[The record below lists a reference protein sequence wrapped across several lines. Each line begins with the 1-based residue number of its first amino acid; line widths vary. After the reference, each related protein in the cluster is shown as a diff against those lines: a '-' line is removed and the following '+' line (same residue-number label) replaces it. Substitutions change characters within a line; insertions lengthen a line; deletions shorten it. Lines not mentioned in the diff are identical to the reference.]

1 MKLRNRIYQLTG
13 AEYGTLGSVYAIAY
27 KDGYILI
34 DTGMPDALDV
44 MKRTMAYWSIDECKI
59 THVFLTHGHDD
70 HCGNAAYFQ
79 KLGAEIIIGEE
90 DAVMLKSGCLGKN
103 SPCINHIMPPCDPD
117 YLITKD
123 ESFLIGDIRLQAYK
137 MPGHTNG
144 TVLYIA
150 EIDKETVVF
159 SGDFFYPCGER
170 GEFAQTGW
178 KGDLTYNPDNMTK
191 SFTRL
196 YEMELKPDMILSSH
210 GVPLFGEKAKSCIQ
224 IAFKYH
230 ILNNR

>member
-1 MKLRNRIYQLTG
+1 MKLRNDLYQLTG
-13 AEYGTLGSVYAIAY
+13 AEYGTLGSVYALAY
-27 KDGYILI
+27 EDGYVLI
-34 DTGMPDALDV
+34 DSGMPDALPV
-44 MKRTMAYWSIDECKI
+44 IKKTMQYWDIDETAI

-79 KLGAEIIIGEE
+79 SLGASIIIGAE
-90 DAVMLKSGCLGKN
+90 DSYMLENGNLGEN
-103 SPCINHIMPPCDPD
+103 SPCINHIMPPCFPD

-123 ESFLIGDIRLQAYK
+123 EGFTLKNLQIQAYK
-137 MPGHTNG
+137 MPGHTDG
-144 TVLYIA
+144 TVLYTAMLNGELI
-150 EIDKETVVF
+150 VF

-178 KGDLTYNPDNMTK
+178 KGDMSYNPENMTK

-196 YEMELKPDMILSSH
+196 YRMGLQPDMILSSH

-224 IAFKYH
+224 VAFKYH